1 MSMNPTFLE
10 KLSRHAKHSLFG
22 AQEIALRSGELLIE
36 PKHLLLSLLTE
47 KGGLGGLILE
57 NAGFHKDRLGA
68 LRPLKPK
75 SSSAPQKETPHRID
89 FSPATKQLLV
99 RSFSI
104 ASEYRSP
111 YVGTEHFA
119 LAIAESED
127 MSVGNFFSAFGIERD
142 KTANSI
148 RSHLNLEHFPPLS
161 KMFNLPEITLAK
173 KSERAKESTPFLD
186 QYAID
191 LGTRTEDE
199 PFVGRT
205 AEIERVLHILG
216 RKHKNNPLLLGE
228 PGVGKTALVAA
239 LARRIREDRFSPLA
253 GKKILALDLALIVAG
268 TSFRGEFEARMKE
281 IVREATSNPS
291 IILFID
297 EIHTLVGAGN
307 STGGLDAAN
316 ILKPALARGDIRLIG
331 ATTLVEYKRHIEKD
345 PALDRRFQT
354 VLVREP
360 SIEEAE
366 RILLESKSSFEQFH
380 TVSIETAAIK
390 KAVELSV
397 RYIHDRFLPDKAFDL
412 LDEACS
418 LAKQSIPSFETHS
431 STLAR
436 LESERETL
444 QKEKEEAVLAED
456 YDRATVLK
464 EKEFRI
470 RKAIDSFPE
479 PSKKKIPQKNMG
491 TVSPEHIA
499 RVLSKATGIP
509 LEKLSAENR
518 RPFSMTARDALY
530 ASIRGQKQAIDI
542 VAKSLVR
549 SAAGTSDPKR
559 PLASFLFLG
568 PSGVGK
574 TLLAKTIAEHFFGSE
589 HHLVRIDMGE
599 FGERHNVAQLIGS
612 PAGYI
617 GYGEGGKL
625 TEKIRRAPYSVV
637 LFDEIEK
644 AHPDTTNILLSIL
657 EDGVLTDA
665 EGRSANFRNTIII
678 LTSNIG
684 THSFTAEKI
693 GFDRTRKTESIR
705 NDILDELKKTL
716 RPELLSRLGDVV
728 LFDPLD
734 ENALSEIAALE
745 LEKLA
750 LRLKKQHL
758 ALRWTKAVPARIG
771 KESVGTPDGGRLV
784 RKKIESDIEHRI
796 AEIILAKP
804 NTKKILLS
812 EKNGALVA
820 TAS

>member
-1 MSMNPTFLE
+1 MSMDPTFIK
-10 KLSRHAKHSLFG
+10 KLSRHARQSLFG
-22 AQEIALRSGELLIE
+22 AQEIALRSGESSIE
-36 PKHLLLSLLTE
+36 PKHLLLSLLAE

-57 NAGFHKDRLGA
+57 NAGFRKDRLGA
-68 LRPLKPK
+68 LRPTKSSTKPK
-75 SSSAPQKETPHRID
+75 SKESFRTID
-89 FSPATKQLLV
+89 FSSATKNILI

-104 ASEYRSP
+104 ASEHHSP

-119 LAIAESED
+119 LALAESGD
-127 MSVGNFFSAFGIERD
+127 SSVGNFFSAFGVERD
-142 KTANSI
+142 KTATSI

-173 KSERAKESTPFLD
+173 KSAHTKESTPFLD

-191 LGTRTEDE
+191 LGARTEDE
-199 PFVGRT
+199 PFVGRA
-205 AEIERVLHILG
+205 AETERILHILG

-239 LARRIREDRFSPLA
+239 LARHIREDRFSPLA
-253 GKKILALDLALIVAG
+253 GKKILSLDLALIVAG

-281 IVREATSNPS
+281 IVREATNNPS
-291 IILFID
+291 VILFID

-354 VLVREP
+354 ILVHEP
-360 SIEEAE
+360 SAEEAE
-366 RILLESKSSFEQFH
+366 QILLESKSSFEEFH
-380 TVSIETAAIK
+380 DVSIDDTAIK
-390 KAVELSV
+390 TAVELSV

-412 LDEACS
+412 LDEASS
-418 LAKQSIPSFETHS
+418 LAKQSSFSSETHS
-431 STLAR
+431 TKLAR
-436 LESERETL
+436 LEADRRTL
-444 QKEKEEAVLAED
+444 QKEKEEAILAED
-456 YDRATVLK
+456 YDRAAIIKAQELHIQKTLSSLPK
-464 EKEFRI
+464 ISDTSKT
-470 RKAIDSFPE
+470 RKKRGVVA
-479 PSKKKIPQKNMG
+479 
-491 TVSPEHIA
+491 PEHIV
-499 RVLSKATGIP
+499 RILSKTTGIP
-509 LEKLSAENR
+509 IEKLSPENR
-518 RPFSMTARDALY
+518 QPFSGTAKNALY

-542 VAKSLVR
+542 VTKSLVR

-574 TLLAKTIAEHFFGSE
+574 TLLAKTIAEHFFGNE
-589 HHLVRIDMGE
+589 HHLVRIDMSE
-599 FGERHNVAQLIGS
+599 FGERHNIAQLIGS
-612 PAGYI
+612 PAGYV

-657 EDGVLTDA
+657 EDGILTDA

-684 THSFTAEKI
+684 THSFTTEKI
-693 GFDRTRKTESIR
+693 GFDRARKTESIR

-734 ENALSEIAALE
+734 EQSLAEIATLE

-750 LRLKKQHL
+750 ARLKKNRYS
-758 ALRWTKAVPARIG
+758 LRWTKTVPARIG
-771 KESVGTPDGGRLV
+771 KESAEMRDGGRLV
-784 RKKIESDIEHRI
+784 RKKIESDIEHQV
-796 AEIILAKP
+796 AEIILTKP
-804 NTKKILLS
+804 KAKKILLS
-812 EKNGALVA
+812 EKNGTIVA
-820 TAS
+820 TTP